1 MIVIGNA
8 FKKWHSPQTMKM
20 QATYLRDFK
29 NQWKYDRIT
38 IIYDHAIAKYKEY
51 DLHLLFPT
59 YGTLVMIVI

>member
-1 MIVIGNA
+1 MAYWHEKV
-8 FKKWHSPQTMKM
+8 KKFAHKLWNLW
-20 QATYLRDFK
+20 ANLREFK